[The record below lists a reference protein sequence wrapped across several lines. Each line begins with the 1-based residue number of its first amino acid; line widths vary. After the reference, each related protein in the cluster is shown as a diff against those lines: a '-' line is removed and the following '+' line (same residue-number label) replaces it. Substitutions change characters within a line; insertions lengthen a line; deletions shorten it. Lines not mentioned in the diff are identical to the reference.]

1 MATYINLFPI
11 IDECNDY
18 ISTKEGRYVIIKTRG
33 DMIYLM
39 NVDSGA
45 QGAIAKDYFEKEFEP
60 CE

>member
-1 MATYINLFPI
+1 MTTYMNLFPI

-18 ISTKEGRYVIIKTRG
+18 IPTKKGRYVIIKTRG
-33 DMIYLM
+33 DMVYLM

-45 QGAIAKDYFEKEFEP
+45 QGTIAKDYFEKEFEP